1 MLAHPF
7 YDRPVPVIPAEHVTL
22 EAGTGA
28 VHIAPGHGHEDFAAG
43 VAHGLPLDNPVGP
56 DGRFLPGTAL
66 FAGEHVND
74 ANAHIVEVLER
85 NGMLLAHGPFPHS
98 YPHCWRHRTPVIFR
112 ATPQWF
118 ISMEEQG
125 LRAKALAAIDTVR
138 WTPQWGGKRIAGMV
152 AGRPDWCI
160 SRQRTW
166 GVPIA
171 VFVHRESGALHPRTP
186 ELLEAIAARVQTG
199 GIDAWF
205 DLDPAELLGNDAGD
219 YEKVGDIMD
228 VWMDSGLLHHCLSR
242 LRPEI
247 PAPADLYLEGSDQHR
262 GWFQSS
268 LLTSVALHE
277 RAPYRAVL
285 THGFTVDEKGRK
297 MSKSLGNV
305 VAPQAVVSTL
315 GADVLRLWVVATDYR
330 NEIGVSDE
338 ILKRMADSYR
348 RMRNTARFLL
358 GNLHGFDPQRD
369 NVAAAD
375 LLALDAWALDRAGE
389 LQRAVV
395 EAYRDFEFH
404 TIYQRV
410 HNFCVVDMG
419 GFYLDVIKDRLY
431 TTRADSPARR
441 SAQTA
446 MHHIAEAMVRWLAP
460 VLSFTVE
467 EIWAAMPGVR
477 PASVF
482 LATWHALP
490 AGGSGTVIDWDAALA
505 TRVAVARELER
516 LRNSGAIGAGLE
528 ADVDLYCG
536 PRLRAALAALGDE
549 LRFVMITSEARVHDV
564 AARGAEAVSAEPE
577 PDAAAGGASSRSAG
591 DGLWI
596 RVRPSTQPK
605 CVRCWHRRAD
615 VGTDPRHPQ
624 LCARCVANVAG
635 PGEERRF
642 A

>member
-1 MLAHPF
+1 
-7 YDRPVPVIPAEHVTL
+7 
-22 EAGTGA
+22 
-28 VHIAPGHGHEDFAAG
+28 
-43 VAHGLPLDNPVGP
+43 
-56 DGRFLPGTAL
+56 
-66 FAGEHVND
+66 
-74 ANAHIVEVLER
+74 
-85 NGMLLAHGPFPHS
+85 
-98 YPHCWRHRTPVIFR
+98 
-112 ATPQWF
+112 
-118 ISMEEQG
+118 
-125 LRAKALAAIDTVR
+125 
-138 WTPQWGGKRIAGMV
+138 
-152 AGRPDWCI
+152 
-160 SRQRTW
+160 
-166 GVPIA
+166 
-171 VFVHRESGALHPRTP
+171 
-186 ELLEAIAARVQTG
+186 
-199 GIDAWF
+199 
-205 DLDPAELLGNDAGD
+205 
-219 YEKVGDIMD
+219 
-228 VWMDSGLLHHCLSR
+228 
-242 LRPEI
+242 
-247 PAPADLYLEGSDQHR
+247 
-262 GWFQSS
+262 
-268 LLTSVALHE
+268 
-277 RAPYRAVL
+277 VL

-305 VAPQAVVSTL
+305 IAPQTVVSTL

-431 TTRADSPARR
+431 TTRADSLARR

-460 VLSFTVE
+460 VLSFTAE
-467 EIWAAMPGVR
+467 EIWAAMPGTR

-490 AGGSGTVIDWDAALA
+490 SGSSGTVIDWDAALA

-591 DGLWI
+591 DALWI